1 MTPTQEQQNL
11 NNLLV
16 ELFQLDKTDLDFGIY
31 RIMNIRA
38 KDVRAFVDEQLPQQ
52 LNAVIKRLLKGNET
66 DVAAEFEEVTKQL
79 TTNFGIDPSDD
90 AALQTVVGFPLGKK
104 YIELRGKLRN
114 QIDISKV
121 EKAVYNDLYNFFS
134 RYYEEGD
141 FISMPRAGE
150 KTYLIPYNGEEVK
163 FHWANRDQYYIKTGE
178 NFKNYVFNNSANA
191 QAKTTI
197 EFRLKEAETPLN
209 NNQAKK
215 GRVFVPFQSEKEDF
229 FQWNAETRVATVFF
243 EYKTPDANDVQRWG
257 DKQTNKTSKGINEIL
272 VEELNTRIEQTKD
285 AHLNKL
291 WKEPKTPKNGNG
303 KKETPPSNGAYHL
316 NRYTSINAFD
326 YFIHKRLGDFLKQEL
341 DFYIKNEVL
350 SLAFLNADLASAQI
364 TESIERNIYRAT
376 AVRDSALHIIDFLA
390 ELEEFQKRLF
400 EKKKFVVQAD
410 YCMTLDVIRNA
421 VPNFI
426 TEFLSTEQRSVA
438 QVNEWLKLGFID
450 TPSVITQDFL
460 ENNPFLVF
468 DTQFM
473 SADLKYRLLAAI
485 PDIDEKTNGILFN
498 SENWQA
504 LNFLENRFRN
514 KIKSV
519 YIDPPYNTAAS
530 EIIYKNDY
538 KHSSWIALMQD
549 RLLASKP
556 LLVENGITCCTI
568 DDFEESNLTM
578 VMKETYTDF
587 IGKVAIR
594 IKPSGRPIP
603 NGFAVSHEYALFATD
618 SNETAIS
625 RLERDEEQMARYRET
640 DNEGSFFW
648 EMLRKA
654 GSGSTRLDRPT
665 MYFPFYIDY
674 KNFVRIPKMEFNTQ
688 KQEYENIEE
697 PFENEKTVYPKKD
710 DGSSGRWYL
719 GYEKLKTM
727 PNDLKAVLQ
736 TNGDY
741 FIYYKRRPNKGVQPT
756 TIWVDAKYSATEH
769 GTALIKK
776 LFKEH
781 NIFSYPKSIYAVED
795 CLKVS
800 GLDEDSYA
808 LDFFAGSGTTA
819 HAVINLNR
827 EDDGNRRYI
836 LVEMGEYFDTVT
848 QPRVQK
854 VIFSDKGKDGK
865 PQADGKG
872 ISQIFQYLKLEQYE
886 DTLNNIDTDQNTEG
900 LLELLDLPNEK
911 LRYWLQR
918 GAMQAG
924 SPALLRVEAFQK
936 PFDYHLDVIRENERQ
951 ETKVDLVTTF
961 NYLLG
966 IDVTQYYYE
975 QHQSRTYIIVTG
987 KKRGQNYCIV
997 WRNFDGLDLEIERHW
1012 IKTGAWWTSDALQY
1026 CNVDNAFGA
1035 SNTEGELK
1043 RLMFDVSR
1051 NAVP

>member
-1 MTPTQEQQNL
+1 MTRTQEQEKLQD
-11 NNLLV
+11 LLI

-38 KDVRAFVDEQLPQQ
+38 KDVQAFVEEQLPQQ

-66 DVAAEFEEVTKQL
+66 DVAAEFDEVTKQL
-79 TTNFGIDPSDD
+79 KANFGIDPTDD
-90 AALQTVVGFPLGKK
+90 AALQRVIDFPLGKK
-104 YIELRGKLRN
+104 YKELREKLKN
-114 QIDISKV
+114 QVDISKV
-121 EKAVYNDLYNFFS
+121 ERAVYNDLYNFFT

-178 NFKNYVFNNSANA
+178 NFKNYVFNSGANA
-191 QAKTTI
+191 NPKTTI

-215 GRVFVPFQSEKEDF
+215 GRLFIPFQSENQDF
-229 FQWNAETRVATVFF
+229 FEWNAETRTATVFF
-243 EYKTPDANDVQRWG
+243 EYKVPTAEDSQKWG
-257 DKQTNKTSKGINEIL
+257 DKQTNKSSKGINENL
-272 VEELNTRIEQTKD
+272 VEELLKRITDTKD
-285 AHLNKL
+285 AYLNKL
-291 WKEPKTPKNGNG
+291 WKDPVSRNAVSG
-303 KKETPPSNGAYHL
+303 KAGKATEQRSVAQYHL
-316 NRYTSINAFD
+316 NRYTAINAFD

-350 SLAFLNADLASAQI
+350 SLSFLNADLASAQM

-376 AVRDSALHIIDFLA
+376 AVRDAALHIIDFLA

-410 YCMTLDVIRNA
+410 YCLTLDVIRNA
-421 VPNFI
+421 VPNFL
-426 TEFLSTEQRSVA
+426 EWFLETEQRSVA
-438 QVNEWLKLGFID
+438 QVKEWLKLGFID
-450 TPSVITQDFL
+450 TPSVCTLDFL
-460 ENNPFLVF
+460 ENNPFLVL
-468 DTQFM
+468 DTQFLPTDM
-473 SADLKYRLLAAI
+473 KYRLLASI
-485 PDIDEKTNGILFN
+485 PNLDDKTNGILFN

-504 LNFLENRFRN
+504 LNFLKERFRN
-514 KIKSV
+514 KIKAI

-538 KHSSWIALMQD
+538 KHSSWISLMQD
-549 RLLASKP
+549 RLLVSKK

-568 DDFEESNLTM
+568 DDYEESNLTM
-578 VMKETYTDF
+578 TMKEVYTDF

-625 RLERDEEQMARYRET
+625 RLERDEEQMSRYREN
-640 DNEGSFFW
+640 DDEGNFFW

-654 GSGSTRLDRPT
+654 GSGSTRFDRPT
-665 MYFPFYIDY
+665 MYFPLYLDE
-674 KNFVRIPKMEFNTQ
+674 KNSVRIPKMEFNNK

-697 PFENEKTVYPKKD
+697 PFKNEKTVYPTKD
-710 DGSSGRWYL
+710 DGSLGRWYL

-727 PNDLKAVLQ
+727 PNDLKGVLQ
-736 TNGDY
+736 PNGNY

-756 TIWVDAKYSATEH
+756 TVWVDAKYSATEH

-808 LDFFAGSGTTA
+808 LDFFAGSATTA

-827 EDDGNRRYI
+827 EDEGNRRYI

-848 QPRVQK
+848 KPRVQK
-854 VIFSDKGKDGK
+854 VIFSDKWKDGK
-865 PQADGKG
+865 PQAEGKG
-872 ISQIFQYLKLEQYE
+872 VSQIFQYLKLEQYE
-886 DTLNNIDTDQNTEG
+886 DTLNNIDTDTNTEG
-900 LLELLDLPNEK
+900 LLDLLQAPSEK

-924 SPALLRVEAFQK
+924 SPALLRVEAFKK
-936 PFDYHLDVIRENERQ
+936 PFEYQLDVIRQNERQ
-951 ETKVDLVTTF
+951 ETAVDLVTTF

-966 IDVTQYYYE
+966 IEVTQYYYE
-975 QHQSRTYIIVTG
+975 KHQNRTYIIVTG
-987 KKRGQNYCIV
+987 KKRGQMYGIV
-997 WRNFDGLDLEIERHW
+997 WRNFEGLNLETERHW
-1012 IKTGAWWTSDALQY
+1012 IITGAWWSSDAVKY

-1043 RLMFDVSR
+1043 RLMFE
-1051 NAVP
+1051 P